1 MKNGK
6 YIFLAAVL
14 LFCMGFCACGAEKP
28 TEDDEDIYIMIE
40 HELDEEI
47 AEIGAKWYLDGEVFG
62 SVGMR
67 SADARNIEQ
76 ECVIFRLQKKDVPE
90 DGDLRK
96 FSMKLH
102 IMNEEDRI
110 FETEALSFPVS
121 WEQEYLLELIAA
133 EDGYR
138 LIQKEWES

>member
-6 YIFLAAVL
+6 YIFWAAAM

-28 TEDDEDIYIMIE
+28 TENDEDIYIMIE

-47 AEIGAKWYLDGEVFG
+47 AELGATWYLDGEVFG

-67 SADARNIEQ
+67 SADALDIEQ
-76 ECVIFRLQKKDVPE
+76 ECVIFRIQKKDVPE
-90 DGDLRK
+90 NADLEK

-102 IMNEEDRI
+102 VMNEEDRI
-110 FETEALSFPVS
+110 FETEALSFPVA
-121 WEQEYLLELIAA
+121 WEQEYLLELTAA
-133 EDGYR
+133 EEGYR